1 MERCNNNPN
10 SNYVAANEIN
20 YNTEIQSNLSGYNN
34 AYILVTGD
42 IAVTASLVIQVA
54 FKIFFPF
61 TKYITK
67 IDGITIDDAEYSDL
81 VIPMYNLIE
90 YSSNYSETTGSLWF
104 YSKDEATSFNADIA
118 NDNDKLF

>member
-42 IAVTASLVIQVA
+42 IAVTASLVRQVA
-54 FKIFFPF
+54 FKFFF
-61 TKYITK
+61 FH
-67 IDGITIDDAEYSDL
+67 
-81 VIPMYNLIE
+81 LI
-90 YSSNYSETTGSLWF
+90 NT
-104 YSKDEATSFNADIA
+104 
-118 NDNDKLF
+118 